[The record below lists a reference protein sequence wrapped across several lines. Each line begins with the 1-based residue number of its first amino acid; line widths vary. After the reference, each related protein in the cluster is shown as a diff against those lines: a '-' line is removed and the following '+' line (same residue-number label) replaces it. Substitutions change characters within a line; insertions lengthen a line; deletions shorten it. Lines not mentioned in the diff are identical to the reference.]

1 MVCLK
6 VLKVDA
12 TKKLQWPDVR
22 LVHEEAQ
29 IIARFVHI
37 TAELTTNLYFHTF
50 YNQMTRSDVCTEV
63 VFEIILF
70 FEIFQTFLTAGPLC

>member
-1 MVCLK
+1 MGCLK
-6 VLKVDA
+6 VSKVDA

-37 TAELTTNLYFHTF
+37 TAVLTTNVYVYSVGLHMSVKT
-50 YNQMTRSDVCTEV
+50 VH
-63 VFEIILF
+63 F
-70 FEIFQTFLTAGPLC
+70 FLRQIMSITISHNDID